1 MQEGNRKGFW
11 KLADN
16 RDAVQVGRAAPTWLL
31 LWLDDGYRGDLEGTS
46 YSCAMGTGIAAGCM
60 VMLEGPYEGIDHDVR
75 ECIHHGGANWPGYP
89 DEKWGY
95 GTEYYDKA
103 LDRAM
108 EIRDG
113 GGDGGSRPLAAA
125 APALRLAQNA
135 PNPATSSTTIRLE
148 LSSREVTRAEVA
160 IYDLSGR
167 RVRAFDVPVRD
178 GLAEVA
184 WDLTT
189 SGGARVAPGVYI
201 YRVSAGGLAAAKKCV
216 VH

>member
-1 MQEGNRKGFW
+1 
-11 KLADN
+11 
-16 RDAVQVGRAAPTWLL
+16 
-31 LWLDDGYRGDLEGTS
+31 
-46 YSCAMGTGIAAGCM
+46 MGTGIAAACL
-60 VMLEGPYEGIDHDVR
+60 VMLEGPYEGIDVDVR
-75 ECIHHGGANWPGYP
+75 ECIHCGGANWWPGGYP
-89 DEKWGY
+89 DEKWGW
-95 GTEYYDKA
+95 GTEYYEKA
-103 LDRAM
+103 LDRAIEM
-108 EIRDG
+108 HG
-113 GGDGGSRPLAAA
+113 GGDGGSRALAAA

-167 RVRAFDVPVRD
+167 RVRAFDVPVRA

-189 SGGARVAPGVYI
+189 SAGARVAPGVYI